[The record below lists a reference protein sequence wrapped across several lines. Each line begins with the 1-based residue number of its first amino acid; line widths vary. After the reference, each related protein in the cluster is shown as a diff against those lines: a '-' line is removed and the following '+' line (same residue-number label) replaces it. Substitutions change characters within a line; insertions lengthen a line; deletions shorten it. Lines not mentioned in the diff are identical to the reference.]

1 MGSYFPAV
9 FGGHTLTVHPE
20 GRELLMSM
28 GSLHL
33 SHISRGLPDLT
44 ACLPF
49 PSLPSCLPELLAS
62 LLPFLTGKPSS
73 LEGFLPNEH
82 RTTSVNQWS
91 LGRHV
96 CGKALAFPHLS
107 PSRKVSLECSIF
119 ICVVNSIRRMR
130 LEHPASRA
138 THPQSPG
145 RVRCSKCAG
154 RRRAG
159 QGPSTQQHAKGSE
172 MTLSGYT
179 S

>member
-9 FGGHTLTVHPE
+9 FGGHTLTAPPE
-20 GRELLMSM
+20 GREVLMSV
-28 GSLHL
+28 GSLRL
-33 SHISRGLPDLT
+33 SHVPRGLPDLT

-62 LLPFLTGKPSS
+62 LAPLSDRKACG
-73 LEGFLPNEH
+73 LEVLLPNEH
-82 RTTSVNQWS
+82 RTTSVNQRS

-96 CGKALAFPHLS
+96 CGKALAFPCLS

-119 ICVVNSIRRMR
+119 IWRMR

-138 THPQSPG
+138 THPQSQG

-159 QGPSTQQHAKGSE
+159 QGRAHSNMLKV
-172 MTLSGYT
+172 LR
-179 S
+179 